1 MNSKHPRIFATFLWL
16 ALLMLALAPA
26 QAQDAVEI
34 VIWHMEQPPQR
45 VERVQGLIDE
55 FNAANPGIVVSQDVQ
70 SWGEIYTKA
79 PASVVAG
86 NAPDILFAIPDF
98 TPIIR
103 ELGAVQPVDDFV
115 AEIDD
120 THGYFDVGIEP
131 YTSDGHVWAIPLW
144 NMAHAIWYNIDD
156 FEAAG
161 IEELN
166 NWEEWASAVE
176 ALTGD
181 GTYGIGLPANR
192 NLYTD
197 QVVYNFMIN
206 AGASDLYNDDGSL
219 RFNNEQTVR
228 ALDFYARLSQFS
240 PPDSPSWAWGES
252 EVCLGSGACAMV
264 NQFPFLRSYEA
275 NGGDPANLGVMPMPV
290 ADGVEDP
297 GTISYVNAAMILT
310 NDMAEQEA
318 AYEFLRF
325 IFQPDNYGLFLNME
339 PGLFLPIT
347 ESGFESETYWSD
359 PLVVQ
364 YRDQLET
371 VLDYSRSGR
380 LFGFT
385 GGQTFPSIARISAQ
399 NLLSQVGQ
407 LVVIDGLDGAAAA
420 EEGEY
425 LMMEAIE

>member
-1 MNSKHPRIFATFLWL
+1 MISKVVRLCLFA
-16 ALLMLALAPA
+16 ALLALALMPL
-26 QAQDAVEI
+26 QAQEPVEI

-55 FNAANPGIVVSQDVQ
+55 FNAANPGIMVSQDVQ
-70 SWGEIYTKA
+70 SWGDIYTKA

-103 ELGAVQPVDDFV
+103 ELGAVQIVDDFV
-115 AEIDD
+115 AEIDE

-144 NMAHAIWYNIDD
+144 NMAHAVWYNIDD
-156 FEAAG
+156 FEEAG
-161 IEELN
+161 IEEPAT
-166 NWEEWASAVE
+166 WDEWASAAE

-181 GTYGIGLPANR
+181 GRYGIGVPSNR

-206 AGASDLYNDDGSL
+206 AGASDIYNDDGSL
-219 RFNNEQTVR
+219 RFNNEHTVR
-228 ALDFYARLSQFS
+228 ALDFYGQMSQFS
-240 PPDSPSWAWGES
+240 PPDSPSWAWGEA
-252 EVCLGSGACAMV
+252 EVCLGSGTCAMV
-264 NQFPFLRSYEA
+264 NQFAFLRSYEA
-275 NGGDPANLGVMPMPV
+275 NGGDPSNLGVMAMPV
-290 ADGVEDP
+290 DAGVEDP

-310 NDMAEQEA
+310 DDAAKQEA

-359 PLVVQ
+359 PLVVK
-364 YRDQLET
+364 YRGQLET
-371 VLDYSRSGR
+371 VLDYSRTGR

-407 LVVIDGLDGAAAA
+407 LVVVDGMGASDAAA
-420 EEGEY
+420 EGEY

>member
-1 MNSKHPRIFATFLWL
+1 MISKFVRLFVFS
-16 ALLMLALAPA
+16 ALLLMALVPL

-45 VERVQGLIDE
+45 VKRVQGLIDE

-70 SWGEIYTKA
+70 SWGDIYTKA

-103 ELGAVQPVDDFV
+103 ELGAVQIVDDFV
-115 AEIDD
+115 AEIDE

-144 NMAHAIWYNIDD
+144 NMAHAVWYNIDYLA
-156 FEAAG
+156 EAG
-161 IEELN
+161 IEEPST
-166 NWEEWASAVE
+166 WDEWASAVE

-181 GTYGIGLPANR
+181 GRYGIGVPANR

-206 AGASDLYNDDGSL
+206 AGASDIYNDDGSL
-219 RFNNEQTVR
+219 RFNNEHTVR
-228 ALDFYARLSQFS
+228 ALDFYAQMSQFS
-240 PPDSPSWAWGES
+240 PPDSPSWAWGEA
-252 EVCLGSGACAMV
+252 EVCLGSGTCAMV
-264 NQFPFLRSYEA
+264 NQFAFLRSYEA
-275 NGGDPANLGVMPMPV
+275 NGGDPANLGVMAMPV
-290 ADGVEDP
+290 DAGVDDP

-310 NDMAEQEA
+310 DDAAKQEA

-359 PLVVQ
+359 PLVVK

-407 LVVIDGLDGAAAA
+407 LVVVDGMGAADAVA
-420 EEGEY
+420 EGEY

>member
-1 MNSKHPRIFATFLWL
+1 MISKVVRLCLFA
-16 ALLMLALAPA
+16 ALLALALMPL

-55 FNAANPGIVVSQDVQ
+55 FNAANPGIMVSQDVQ
-70 SWGEIYTKA
+70 SWGDIYTKA

-103 ELGAVQPVDDFV
+103 ELGAVQIVDDFV
-115 AEIDD
+115 AEIDE

-144 NMAHAIWYNIDD
+144 NMAHAVWYNIDD
-156 FEAAG
+156 FEEAG
-161 IEELN
+161 IDEPAT
-166 NWEEWASAVE
+166 WDEWASAAE

-181 GTYGIGLPANR
+181 GRYGIGVPSNR

-206 AGASDLYNDDGSL
+206 AGASDIYNDDGSL
-219 RFNNEQTVR
+219 RFNNEHTVR
-228 ALDFYARLSQFS
+228 ALDFYGQMSQFS
-240 PPDSPSWAWGES
+240 PPDSPSWAWGEA
-252 EVCLGSGACAMV
+252 EVCLGSGTCAMV
-264 NQFPFLRSYEA
+264 NQFAFLRSYEA
-275 NGGDPANLGVMPMPV
+275 NGGDPSNLGVMAMPV
-290 ADGVEDP
+290 DAGVEDP

-310 NDMAEQEA
+310 DDEAKQEA

-359 PLVVQ
+359 PLVVK
-364 YRDQLET
+364 YRGQLET
-371 VLDYSRSGR
+371 VLDYSRTGR

-407 LVVIDGLDGAAAA
+407 LVVVDGMGASDAAA
-420 EEGEY
+420 EGEY

>member
-1 MNSKHPRIFATFLWL
+1 MISKVVRLCLFAALLAL
-16 ALLMLALAPA
+16 ALLSL
-26 QAQDAVEI
+26 QAQEPVEI

-55 FNAANPGIVVSQDVQ
+55 FNAANPGIMVSQDVQ
-70 SWGEIYTKA
+70 SWGDIYTKA

-103 ELGAVQPVDDFV
+103 ELGAVQIVDDFV
-115 AEIDD
+115 AEIDE

-144 NMAHAIWYNIDD
+144 NMAHAVWYNIDD
-156 FEAAG
+156 FEEAG
-161 IEELN
+161 IEEPAT
-166 NWEEWASAVE
+166 WDEWASAAE

-181 GTYGIGLPANR
+181 GRYGIGVPSNR

-206 AGASDLYNDDGSL
+206 AGASDIYNDDGSL
-219 RFNNEQTVR
+219 RFNNEHTVR
-228 ALDFYARLSQFS
+228 ALDFYGQMSQFS
-240 PPDSPSWAWGES
+240 PPDSPSWAWGEA
-252 EVCLGSGACAMV
+252 EVCLGSGTCAMV
-264 NQFPFLRSYEA
+264 NQFAFLRSYEA
-275 NGGDPANLGVMPMPV
+275 NGGDPSNLGVMAMPV
-290 ADGVEDP
+290 DAGVEDP

-310 NDMAEQEA
+310 DDAAKQEA

-359 PLVVQ
+359 PLVVK
-364 YRDQLET
+364 YRGQLET

-407 LVVIDGLDGAAAA
+407 LVVVDGMGASDAAA
-420 EEGEY
+420 EGEY

>member
-1 MNSKHPRIFATFLWL
+1 MISKFVRLFVFS
-16 ALLMLALAPA
+16 ALLLMALVPL

-45 VERVQGLIDE
+45 VKRVQGLIDE

-70 SWGEIYTKA
+70 SWGDIYTKA

-103 ELGAVQPVDDFV
+103 ELGAVQIVDDFV
-115 AEIDD
+115 AEIDE

-144 NMAHAIWYNIDD
+144 NMAHAVWYNIDD
-156 FEAAG
+156 LAEAG
-161 IEELN
+161 IEEPST
-166 NWEEWASAVE
+166 WDEWASAVE

-181 GTYGIGLPANR
+181 GRYGIGVPANR

-206 AGASDLYNDDGSL
+206 AGASDIYNDDGSL
-219 RFNNEQTVR
+219 RFNNEHTVR
-228 ALDFYARLSQFS
+228 ALDFYAQMSQFS
-240 PPDSPSWAWGES
+240 PPDSPSWAWGEA
-252 EVCLGSGACAMV
+252 EVCLGSGTCGMV
-264 NQFPFLRSYEA
+264 NQFAFLRSYEA
-275 NGGDPANLGVMPMPV
+275 NGGDPANLGVMAMPV
-290 ADGVEDP
+290 DAGVDDP

-310 NDMAEQEA
+310 DDAAKQEA

-359 PLVVQ
+359 PLVVK

-407 LVVIDGLDGAAAA
+407 LVVVDGMGAADAVA
-420 EEGEY
+420 EGEY

>member
-1 MNSKHPRIFATFLWL
+1 MISKVVRLCLFA
-16 ALLMLALAPA
+16 ALLALALMPL
-26 QAQDAVEI
+26 QAQEAVEI

-55 FNAANPGIVVSQDVQ
+55 FNAANPGIMVSQDVQ
-70 SWGEIYTKA
+70 SWGDIYTKA

-103 ELGAVQPVDDFV
+103 ELGAVQIVDDFV
-115 AEIDD
+115 TEIDE

-144 NMAHAIWYNIDD
+144 NMAHAVWYNIDD
-156 FEAAG
+156 FEEAG
-161 IEELN
+161 IDEPAT
-166 NWEEWASAVE
+166 WDEWASAAE

-181 GTYGIGLPANR
+181 GRYGIGVPSNR

-206 AGASDLYNDDGSL
+206 AGASDIYNDDGSL

-228 ALDFYARLSQFS
+228 ALDFYGQMSQFS
-240 PPDSPSWAWGES
+240 PPDSPSWAWGEA
-252 EVCLGSGACAMV
+252 EVCLGSGTCAMV
-264 NQFPFLRSYEA
+264 NQFAFLRSYEA
-275 NGGDPANLGVMPMPV
+275 NGGDPSNLGVMAMPV
-290 ADGVEDP
+290 DAGVEDP

-310 NDMAEQEA
+310 DDEAKQEA

-359 PLVVQ
+359 PLVVK
-364 YRDQLET
+364 YRGQLET
-371 VLDYSRSGR
+371 VLDYSRTGR

-407 LVVIDGLDGAAAA
+407 LVVVDGMGASDAAA
-420 EEGEY
+420 EGEY

>member
-1 MNSKHPRIFATFLWL
+1 MISKVVRLCLFA
-16 ALLMLALAPA
+16 ALLALALMPL

-55 FNAANPGIVVSQDVQ
+55 FNAANPGIMVSQDVQ
-70 SWGEIYTKA
+70 SWGDIYTKA

-103 ELGAVQPVDDFV
+103 ELGAVQIVDDFV
-115 AEIDD
+115 AEIDE

-156 FEAAG
+156 FEEAG
-161 IEELN
+161 IEEPAT
-166 NWEEWASAVE
+166 WDEWASAAE

-181 GTYGIGLPANR
+181 GRYGIGVPSNR

-206 AGASDLYNDDGSL
+206 AGASDIYNDDGSL
-219 RFNNEQTVR
+219 RFNNEHTVR
-228 ALDFYARLSQFS
+228 ALDFYGQMSQFS
-240 PPDSPSWAWGES
+240 PPDSPSWAWGEA
-252 EVCLGSGACAMV
+252 EVCLGSGTCAMV
-264 NQFPFLRSYEA
+264 NQFAFLRSYEA
-275 NGGDPANLGVMPMPV
+275 NGGDPSNLGVMAMPV
-290 ADGVEDP
+290 DAGVEDP

-310 NDMAEQEA
+310 DDETKQEA

-359 PLVVQ
+359 PLVVK
-364 YRDQLET
+364 YRGQLET
-371 VLDYSRSGR
+371 VLDYSRTGR

-407 LVVIDGLDGAAAA
+407 LVVVDGMGASDAAA
-420 EEGEY
+420 EGEY